1 MGICKIV
8 NNSTKRGERVKAN
21 ATEVFSRLVNVIETK
36 FCTGSGT
43 TDDPVRHV
51 IQYRRTDG
59 TLLAEIDP
67 YLGNIAEAAS
77 SASSASM

>member
-1 MGICKIV
+1 M
-8 NNSTKRGERVKAN
+8 KAN
-21 ATEVFSRLVNVIETK
+21 ATEVFSRLVSVIETR
-36 FCTGSGT
+36 FCTGTGT
-43 TDDPVRHV
+43 TDDPFRNV
-51 IQYRRTDG
+51 IQFRRTDG